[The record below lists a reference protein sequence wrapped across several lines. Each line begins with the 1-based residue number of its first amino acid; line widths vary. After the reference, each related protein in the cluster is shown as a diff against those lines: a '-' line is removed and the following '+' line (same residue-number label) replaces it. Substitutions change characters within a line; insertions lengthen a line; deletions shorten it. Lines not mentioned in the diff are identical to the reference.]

1 MIYTSLVFA
10 KQV

>member
-1 MIYTSLVFA
+1 MMYTSLVFA